1 MSVLLRKSLV
11 SPEASQVVLRGSDVV
26 TSFNFGV
33 DIVGGA
39 REVRVRVPVGIV

>member
-1 MSVLLRKSLV
+1 MLAVLKMILV
-11 SPEASQVVLRGSDVV
+11 SLEASQVVLKGSDVAKN
-26 TSFNFGV
+26 FNFGV